1 MKQELKVV
9 GKPLPRVDGYAKV
22 TGQAE
27 FTVDVNLPGMLHGKI
42 LRSPHPHARI
52 LNIDTSAA
60 ERLPGVK
67 AVITGR
73 DTADMR
79 YAFVDTP
86 RYPADEYPLA
96 QDKVRYIG
104 DEVAA
109 VAAVDLET
117 AQEALDLIQVDYE
130 ILPAVF
136 DPFEAMKPEAPAI
149 HETQYEGTSI
159 WEEWGAKKTRR
170 SQANETVNNVSGR
183 TVITYG
189 DADEAFASA
198 DYIREDHFET
208 SSTAHCA
215 LEPHA
220 AVAHVDPNGQLHL
233 WLSSMGIYY
242 KRYVIAKVLKMP
254 TSQVR
259 LHKVYVGG
267 AFGGKMDV
275 FPYEICTA
283 ILAQKSGRPVKI
295 ELTRE
300 EVFTTTRIRFPTY
313 IDIKTGVTRDGRIL
327 AQHIRTVVNNGAFM
341 GTGPVVVFLFHG
353 WTAPV
358 YRVSNMNYEGVSVW
372 TNIPVGGPQR
382 GHGAPQIR
390 FAIDSQLDM
399 IAEDLGLDPAE
410 MMLKNVRRIG
420 DVLPN
425 GDVLKSCGLTDCI
438 KQAVAVSGWK
448 EKRGKPG
455 SNRAE
460 RGQGTKRR
468 GVGISTTTM
477 ISGAPYY
484 PFASAG
490 IVQLDDDGAAT
501 LISGV
506 VEMGQGA
513 ETTLAMV
520 VAEVLGLRLEDIR
533 IVSGDS
539 EQTPVDMGSFL
550 SGGALVTGDAIRL
563 AAEDARKQLLEI
575 ASERLD
581 AMVEELELS
590 DGRVCVQGRPDRCMT
605 IGEVVRYSIK
615 ENGQPIIGRGF
626 RKILTAAEHYPSLAK
641 GTGRWTDAYGFNAQV
656 AEVEV
661 DTETGQVTLIR
672 ATTFHDCGQPL
683 NPQIVE
689 GQVCGCVST
698 GQGQAL
704 TEQLILENGR
714 VLNPSFAD
722 YRLPITLDTPDTAGD
737 AVDSYEPAGPFG
749 AKEVGEGV
757 LAQTLAA
764 IANAVYDAVGVRIT
778 SLPIT
783 PEKVLAALEEKKERE
798 SYATQNR

>member
-1 MKQELKVV
+1 MTQEFKVV
-9 GKPLPRVDGYAKV
+9 GKPLPRVDGYSKV

-27 FTVDVNLPGMLHGKI
+27 FTVDVDLPGMLHGKI

-52 LNIDTSAA
+52 LNINTCAA
-60 ERLPGVK
+60 ESLPGVK

-104 DEVAA
+104 DELAA

-117 AQEALDLIQVDYE
+117 AQQALDLIQVEYE

-136 DPFEAMKPEAPAI
+136 DPFEAMHPDAPTV
-149 HETQYEGTSI
+149 HDTQYEGRSI
-159 WEEWGAKKTRR
+159 WEEWGAQKTRR
-170 SQANETVNNVSGR
+170 SEAHETVNNVSGR

-189 DADEAFASA
+189 EPDEAFASA
-198 DYIREDHFET
+198 YHVREDHFET

-220 AVAHVDPNGQLHL
+220 AVAHVDPNGQLHM
-233 WLSSMGIYY
+233 WLSTMGIYY
-242 KRYVIAKVLKMP
+242 KRYVIAKVLKMS

-275 FPYEICTA
+275 FPYEFCSA
-283 ILAQKSGRPVKI
+283 ILARKSGRPVKI

-300 EVFTTTRIRFPTY
+300 ETFTTTRIRFPTY
-313 IDIKTGVTRDGRIL
+313 IDIKTGVTREGKIL

-341 GTGPVVVFLFHG
+341 GTGPVVIFLFHG

-358 YRVSNMNYEGVSVW
+358 YSVRNMRYEGVSVW
-372 TNIPVGGPQR
+372 TNTPVGGPQR

-399 IAEDLGLDPAE
+399 IAEDLGIDPAE

-425 GDVLKSCGLTDCI
+425 GDVLNSCGLTDCI
-438 KQAVAVSGWK
+438 AQAVDVSGWK
-448 EKRGKPG
+448 KKRGESG

-460 RGQGTKRR
+460 RSNGTKRR

-490 IVQLDDDGAAT
+490 IVKLDDDGSAT

-520 VAEVLGLRLEDIR
+520 AAEELGISLTDIR
-533 IVSGDS
+533 IVAGDT

-550 SGGALVTGDAIRL
+550 SGGALVTGDAVRL
-563 AAEDARKQLLEI
+563 AAADAKKQLLEI

-581 AMVEELELS
+581 TLVEELEIN
-590 DGRVCVQGRPDRCMT
+590 DGTVCVRGRPDRCMT
-605 IGEVVRYSIK
+605 FGEVVRYSIK
-615 ENGQPIIGRGF
+615 ENGQPIIGRGS

-661 DTETGQVTLIR
+661 DTETGQVTLVR

-683 NPQIVE
+683 NPQIVD
-689 GQVCGCVST
+689 GQVYGCVST

-704 TEQLILENGR
+704 TEELIFENGR
-714 VLNPSFAD
+714 VLNSTFAD
-722 YRLPITLDTPDTAGD
+722 YRLPTILETPESAGE

-757 LAQTLAA
+757 IAQTLAA
-764 IANAVYDAVGVRIT
+764 IANAVYNAVGVRIT

-783 PEKVLAALEEKKERE
+783 PEKVLAGVEGQR
-798 SYATQNR
+798 NG

>member
-1 MKQELKVV
+1 MTQELKVV
-9 GKPLPRVDGYAKV
+9 GKSLPRVDAYAKV
-22 TGQAE
+22 TGQAQ
-27 FTVDVNLPGMLHGKI
+27 FTVDVNLPGMLVGKI

-60 ERLPGVK
+60 ARLPGVK

-73 DTADMR
+73 DTQGMR
-79 YAFVDTP
+79 FAFVDTP
-86 RYPADEYPLA
+86 RYPADQYPLA

-109 VAAVDLET
+109 VAAVDGET
-117 AQEALDLIQVDYE
+117 AQAALDLIRVDYE

-136 DPFEAMKPEAPAI
+136 DPFEAMQPDAPKI
-149 HETQYEGTSI
+149 HETDYEGASI
-159 WEEWGAKKTRR
+159 WEEWGAQKTRA
-170 SQANETVNNVSGR
+170 SQANEKVNNVSGR
-183 TVITYG
+183 TIITYG
-189 DADEAFASA
+189 DVDRAFASA
-198 DYIREDHFET
+198 HHIREDRFET
-208 SSTAHCA
+208 NSTAHCA
-215 LEPHA
+215 MEPHA
-220 AVAHVDPNGQLHL
+220 AVAHFDPSGQLHL

-242 KRYVIAKVLKMP
+242 KRYVIAKVLQLQ

-259 LHKVYVGG
+259 VHKTYVGG

-275 FPYEICTA
+275 YPYEICA
-283 ILAQKSGRPVKI
+283 ALLSQKAGRPVKI
-295 ELTRE
+295 ELTRQ
-300 EVFTTTRIRFPTY
+300 EVFTSTRLRFPTY
-313 IDIKTGVTRDGRIL
+313 IDIKTGVSADGKIL
-327 AQHIRTVVNNGAFM
+327 AQHIRTFVNNGAYR
-341 GTGPVVVFLFHG
+341 GTGPVVIFLFHG

-358 YRVSNMNYEGVSVW
+358 YRVDNMRYEGVSVW
-372 TNIPVGGPQR
+372 TNNPVGGPQR

-410 MMLKNVRRIG
+410 VMLKNVRQMG

-425 GDVLKSCGLTDCI
+425 GDVLKSCGLTDCVS
-438 KQAVAVSGWK
+438 QAVAASGWK
-448 EKRGKPG
+448 EKRGQPG
-455 SNRAE
+455 SNRLA
-460 RGQGTKRR
+460 RANGTKRR
-468 GVGISTTTM
+468 GVGISATTM

-490 IVQLDDDGAAT
+490 IVQLHDDGRAT
-501 LISGV
+501 LLTGV
-506 VEMGQGA
+506 VEMGQGS
-513 ETTLAMV
+513 ETTLAQ
-520 VAEVLGLRLEDIR
+520 VAAEELGLRLEDIHV
-533 IVSGDS
+533 VSGDT

-563 AAEDARKQLLEI
+563 AAADAKRQVLEV
-575 ASERLD
+575 AAERLD
-581 AMVEELELS
+581 ALVEELEVGE
-590 DGRVCVQGRPDRCMT
+590 GRVCVRGRPDRCMS
-605 IGEVVRYSIK
+605 IGEVVRLSIK
-615 ENGQPIIGRGF
+615 ETGNPIIGRGS
-626 RKILTAAEHYPSLAK
+626 RKILSGVDHYPSLAK

-661 DTETGQVTLIR
+661 DTETGQVKLLR

-689 GQVCGCVST
+689 GQVYGCVST

-704 TEQLILENGR
+704 TEQIVFDKGR
-714 VLNPSFAD
+714 VVNPTFLD
-722 YRLPITLDTPDTAGD
+722 YRLPTTMETPETAGGS
-737 AVDSYEPAGPFG
+737 VDSFEPAGPFG

-757 LAQTLAA
+757 VAQTLGA

-783 PEKVLAALEEKKERE
+783 PDKVLAALAEKNNT
-798 SYATQNR
+798 AQA

>member
-1 MKQELKVV
+1 MTRELKVV
-9 GKPLPRVDGYAKV
+9 GKSLPRVDAHSKV

-27 FTVDVNLPGMLHGKI
+27 FTVDVKLPGMLHGKI

-52 LNIDTSAA
+52 LGIDTSAA

-73 DTADMR
+73 DTRGMR

-86 RYPADEYPLA
+86 RYPGDQYPLA

-109 VAAVDLET
+109 VAAVDTET
-117 AQEALDLIQVDYE
+117 AQEALDLIRVDYE

-136 DPFEAMKPEAPAI
+136 DPYEAMRPDAPTV
-149 HETQYEGTSI
+149 HDGEYEGMSI
-159 WEEWGAKKTRR
+159 WEEWGAKKTRA
-170 SQANETVNNVSGR
+170 SEANEKVNNVSGR

-189 DADEAFASA
+189 DPDRAFAEA
-198 DYIREDHFET
+198 YHVREDHFET
-208 SSTAHCA
+208 GSTAHCA
-215 LEPHA
+215 MEPHA
-220 AVAHVDPNGQLHL
+220 AVAHFDPAGQLHL
-233 WLSSMGIYY
+233 WLSSMGVYY
-242 KRYVIAKVLKMP
+242 KRYVIAKVLGLSS
-254 TSQVR
+254 SQVR
-259 LHKVYVGG
+259 VHKTYVGG

-275 FPYEICTA
+275 YPYEICA
-283 ILAQKSGRPVKI
+283 GILSQKAGRPVKI
-295 ELTRE
+295 ELSRP

-313 IDIKTGVTRDGRIL
+313 IDIKTGVSRDGRIL
-327 AQHIRTVVNNGAFM
+327 AQEIRTLVNNGAYR
-341 GTGPVVVFLFHG
+341 GTGPVVIFLFHG

-358 YRVSNMNYEGVSVW
+358 YRVNNMRYEGVSVW
-372 TNIPVGGPQR
+372 TNTPVGGPQR

-390 FAIDSQLDM
+390 FAIDSQLDA
-399 IAEDLGLDPAE
+399 IAEDLGLDTAE
-410 MMLKNVRRIG
+410 VMLRNVRQIG
-420 DVLPN
+420 ETIPN

-438 KQAVAVSGWK
+438 KGSVAVSGWK
-448 EKRGKPG
+448 EKRGAPG
-455 SNRAE
+455 SARMD
-460 RGQGTKRR
+460 RGNGAKRR
-468 GVGISTTTM
+468 GVGISLTTM

-490 IVQLDDDGAAT
+490 IVQLHDDGRAT
-501 LISGV
+501 LLTGV

-520 VAEVLGLRLEDIR
+520 AAEELGLRLEDIR
-533 IVSGDS
+533 IVAGDT

-550 SGGALVTGDAIRL
+550 SGGALVTGDAVRI
-563 AAEDARKQLLEI
+563 AAADAKRQVLEI

-581 AMVEELELS
+581 AMVEELEVAE
-590 DGRVCVQGRPDRCMT
+590 GRVSVRGRPDRSMS

-615 ENGQPIIGRGF
+615 EAGNPIIGRGY
-626 RKILTAAEHYPSLAK
+626 RKILSDSDRYPSLAK

-661 DTETGQVTLIR
+661 DTETGQVKLIR

-689 GQVCGCVST
+689 GQVYGSVST

-704 TEQLILENGR
+704 TEQILFDKGR
-714 VLNPSFAD
+714 IVNPTFLD
-722 YRLPITLDTPDTAGD
+722 YRVPTAMETPEVAGTS
-737 AVDSYEPAGPFG
+737 VDSFEPAGPFG
-749 AKEVGEGV
+749 AKEVGEGT
-757 LAQTLAA
+757 LAQTLGA

-778 SLPIT
+778 SLPIL
-783 PEKVLAALEEKKERE
+783 PETILAALAEKEK
-798 SYATQNR
+798 AG

>member
-1 MKQELKVV
+1 LSEKLRVV
-9 GKPLPRVDGYAKV
+9 GKPLPRVDGFAKV

-27 FTVDVNLPGMLHGKI
+27 FTVDVQLPGMLHGKI

-73 DTADMR
+73 DVAEMR
-79 YAFVDTP
+79 FAFVDTP

-109 VAAVDLET
+109 VAAIDLEK
-117 AQEALDLIQVDYE
+117 AQEALELIQVEYE

-136 DPFEAMKPEAPAI
+136 DPFKAMEPDAPTVHDI
-149 HETQYEGTSI
+149 PYEGVSI
-159 WEEWGAKKTRR
+159 WEEWGAKR
-170 SQANETVNNVSGR
+170 SRTSKARENVNNVSGR
-183 TVITYG
+183 TVIEYG
-189 DADEAFASA
+189 DPERAFAQA
-198 DYIREDHFET
+198 FHIREDHFET
-208 SSTAHCA
+208 SATAHCA

-220 AVAHVDPNGQLHL
+220 AVARVEPNGKVNL
-233 WLSSMGIYY
+233 WLSTMGIFY
-242 KRYVIAKVLKMP
+242 KRYVIAKLLKLQ

-275 FPYEICTA
+275 YPYEICSA
-283 ILAQKSGRPVKI
+283 ILSQRTGRPVKI

-300 EVFTTTRIRFPTY
+300 EVFSTTRIRHPTY
-313 IDIKTGVTRDGRIL
+313 IDIKTGVTKEGKIL
-327 AQHIRTVVNNGAFM
+327 AQDIRAVVNNGAYS
-341 GTGPVVVFLFHG
+341 GTGPVVIFLFHG

-358 YRVSNMNYEGVSVW
+358 YRVSNMKYEGISVY
-372 TNIPVGGPQR
+372 TNTPVGGPHR

-399 IAEDLGLDPAE
+399 IAEELGIDPAE
-410 MMLKNVRRIG
+410 MMLSNAHQLG

-425 GDVLKSCGLTDCI
+425 GDVLNSCALSECI
-438 KQAVAVSGWK
+438 QKAVQVSGWK
-448 EKRGKPG
+448 DKRGEPG
-455 SNRAE
+455 SNRTEKINGA
-460 RGQGTKRR
+460 KRR
-468 GVGISTTTM
+468 GWGISTTTM

-490 IVQLDDDGAAT
+490 IVQLHDDGGAT
-501 LISGV
+501 LFTGV

-513 ETTLAMV
+513 ETTLAQVAAEELGMRLDEIRV
-520 VAEVLGLRLEDIR
+520 VA
-533 IVSGDS
+533 GDT
-539 EQTPVDMGSFL
+539 ELTPVDMGSFL

-563 AAEDARKQLLEI
+563 AAADAKRQLLET

-581 AMVEELELS
+581 AMVDELEVS
-590 DGRVCVQGRPDRCMT
+590 DGIVCVQGRPDRCMT
-605 IGEVVRYSIK
+605 IGEIVRLSIK
-615 ENGQPIIGRGF
+615 ETGNPIIGRGY
-626 RKILTAAEHYPSLAK
+626 RKILSAADRYPSLAK
-641 GTGRWTDAYGFNAQV
+641 GVGRWTDAYGYNAQV

-661 DTETGQVTLIR
+661 DTESGVVKLIR

-683 NPQIVE
+683 NTQIVD
-689 GQVCGCVST
+689 GQVYGCIST

-704 TEQLILENGR
+704 TEQVVIEEGR
-714 VLNPSFAD
+714 VMNPTFLD
-722 YRLPITLDTPDTAGD
+722 YRLPITLDTPMTDGGD
-737 AVDSYEPAGPFG
+737 VDSFEPAGPFG

-757 LAQTLAA
+757 VAQTLAA

-783 PEKVLAALEEKKERE
+783 PEKVLAALSEQ
-798 SYATQNR
+798 QNN